1 MMITTV
7 IAVIVLISL
16 VVLWLLKTLG
26 VFKTISI
33 QITQPPFKQLTIVY
47 KFQRGSYSKAGDIF
61 NDIAKYSSSLDKL
74 GIYYDHPKVV
84 PVEKRRF
91 AVGAIVDEIKD
102 RELVEQMDKNNYK
115 IFKLPEFDRSVY
127 TTFSF
132 KNILSIF
139 IAVMKVPYRLGD
151 YIQAKKIE
159 AHPFLEIYKRPL
171 IHFVVPLS
179 DLDAYNVPEI
189 NNE

>member
-1 MMITTV
+1 MGDP
-7 IAVIVLISL
+7 AGSEHSPR
-16 VVLWLLKTLG
+16 
-26 VFKTISI
+26 FSS
-33 QITQPPFKQLTIVY
+33 QRHRDTQAPSPRQ
-47 KFQRGSYSKAGDIF
+47 AGDIF
-61 NDIAKYSSSLDKL
+61 NDIAKYSTSLDKL
-74 GIYYDHPKVV
+74 GIYYDNPNAV

-102 RELVEQMDKNNYK
+102 RKLIKQVEKNNYK
-115 IFKLPEFDRSVY
+115 IFKLPEFDRSVN
-127 TTFSF
+127 TTCPF

-151 YIQAKKIE
+151 YIQAKKID
-159 AHPFLEIYKRPL
+159 AHLFLEIYKRPL

-179 DLDAYNVPEI
+179 DFDAYNVPEI